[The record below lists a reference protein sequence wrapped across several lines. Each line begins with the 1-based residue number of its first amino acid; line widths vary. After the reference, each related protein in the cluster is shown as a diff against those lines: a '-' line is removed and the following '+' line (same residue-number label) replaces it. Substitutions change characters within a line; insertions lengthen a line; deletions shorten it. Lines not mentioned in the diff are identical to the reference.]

1 MLKSLL
7 LLLLSLA
14 TLSSA
19 QFSQQGSKLVG
30 TGSLGTTPEQGTS
43 VALSADG
50 NTAIVG
56 GWDDNGATGA
66 AWVFTRSGGVWSQQG
81 SKLVGTGGV
90 GNSYQGT
97 SIALSADGNTA
108 IVGGYFDNTR
118 VGAAWIF
125 TRSDGIWSQQGTKLV
140 GTGVVNIGGHQSYQG
155 YSVGISADGNTA
167 IVGGEWDNNTVGA
180 SWIYQ
185 RSDGVWSQVGS
196 KLVGSGLSGGS
207 QQGCAVAI
215 SGDGMTVVIGGNN
228 DAPNYGSAWIFVL
241 HGTTWVQQGNKL
253 GQGYNSAFGG
263 AVAISNDGNTV
274 LVGGS
279 SDYDFGLN
287 GAVWVYV
294 RSLVDSTWKL
304 QGTKLTASDNTGTAQ
319 FGVAVSLSSDGNTA
333 VIGGYSDNSYAGG
346 AWIFK
351 RSTVDSAWIQYGT
364 KLVGPDT
371 SGKSRQGFGVAIS
384 GDGTTALVGGYADS
398 AFNGATW
405 VFVGPGTPLPL
416 ELTSFTGRAAG
427 MKTMLT
433 WETASEVNTAKFEVE
448 RATMPLSS
456 VSNAGINGTAKAFVR
471 VGSMAGAGNSNLS
484 RTYSFEELL
493 TGSGTYSYRLKQID
507 RDGAFKYSKEVLV
520 HAAVSPGT
528 FSLSQNYPNPFNPST
543 SILFTLPVKGRA
555 VLKIFNTLGEEVAT
569 LFNGEV
575 EAGSVHRVEFDGSKL
590 ADGIYFS
597 RLESGGRIEVKKM
610 ALIK

>member
-7 LLLLSLA
+7 LLLFSLV
-14 TLSSA
+14 TLSSG
-19 QFSQQGSKLVG
+19 QFSQQGNKLVG
-30 TGSLGTTPEQGTS
+30 TGSQDATPEQGFS

-66 AWVFTRSGGVWSQQG
+66 AWIFTRSGEVWSQQG

-90 GNSYQGT
+90 GNSYQG
-97 SIALSADGNTA
+97 SSVALSADGNTA

-207 QQGCAVAI
+207 QQGCAVAM
-215 SGDGMTVVIGGNN
+215 SGGGMTVVIGGNN
-228 DAPNYGSAWIFVL
+228 DAPDYGSAWIFVL
-241 HGTTWVQQGNKL
+241 HGTSWVQQGNKL
-253 GQGYNSAFGG
+253 AQGYNSAFGG

-304 QGTKLTASDNTGTAQ
+304 QGTKLTPSDNTGTAQ
-319 FGVAVSLSSDGNTA
+319 FGVSVSLSSDGNTA
-333 VIGGYSDNSYAGG
+333 VIGGYSDNSYAGA

-351 RSTVDSAWIQYGT
+351 RSTVDSSWVQYGT
-364 KLVGPDT
+364 KLVAPDT
-371 SGKSRQGFGVAIS
+371 SGKSRQGFAVAIS
-384 GDGTTALVGGYADS
+384 GDGTTALVGGYSDS
-398 AFNGATW
+398 VYNGATW
-405 VFVGPGTPLPL
+405 VFVGSGAPLPV
-416 ELTSFTGRAAG
+416 EMTSFTGRAAG
-427 MKTMLT
+427 MKTMLA
-433 WETASEVNTAKFEVE
+433 WETASEANTAKFEVE
-448 RATMPLSS
+448 RATVSLSS
-456 VSNAGINGTAKAFVR
+456 ASNTDNNGRAKAFIR
-471 VGSMAGAGNSNLS
+471 VGSVPGSGNSNLS
-484 RTYSFEELL
+484 KSYSFEELL
-493 TGSGTYSYRLKQID
+493 TEPGTYSYRLKQID
-507 RDGAFKYSKEVLV
+507 RDGAFKYSNEVLV
-520 HAAVSPGT
+520 HAALSPET
-528 FSLSQNYPNPFNPST
+528 FGLLQNYPNPFNPST
-543 SILFTLPVKGRA
+543 SILFFLPAKGHA
-555 VLKIFNTLGEEVAT
+555 ILKIFNTLGEEVAT
-569 LFNGEV
+569 LFNGEA
-575 EAGSVHRVEFDGSKL
+575 EAGSVHRVEFDASKL
-590 ADGIYFS
+590 AGGIYYS